1 MSQATPILRS
11 YKFRSEREPHW
22 LELEELVERVNKK
35 GVGALTATE
44 LARLP
49 VLYRTALSSLSVAR
63 SISLDK
69 NLVDYLEN
77 LCARSYLCVYGNKRH
92 LREALASYFLVAL
105 PRAVRSLK
113 WPLLISAGCL
123 ILGAITA
130 YMLVSHSSDYFYTF
144 VDGDYAG
151 GRTPAASTE
160 SLRAVL
166 YDTEHNSSH
175 LSEFAGFLFSHN
187 ARIGMM
193 AFALGFM
200 FGIPVLY
207 LMFTNGLTI
216 GAFLALYAD
225 RGLGMDMW
233 AWLLPHG
240 VTELFA
246 VVLCGAGGLAIANAL
261 IFPGRHKRLQNLAI
275 GGRVAGTAVLGA
287 VFMLFI
293 AGLIEGVFRQTVTS
307 VPWRW
312 AMVAATASFWLYYFL
327 RVGRGSHHEA

>member
-1 MSQATPILRS
+1 MSQASSTLRS
-11 YKFRSEREPHW
+11 YAFRSEREPHW
-22 LELEELVERVNKK
+22 LELEELVERVSKK
-35 GVGALTATE
+35 GVSVLSASE

-49 VLYRTALSSLSVAR
+49 VLYRSALSSLSVAR

-69 NLVDYLEN
+69 NLVEYLES

-92 LREALASYFLVAL
+92 LREALSSFFVISL
-105 PRAVRSLK
+105 PRAVRELK
-113 WPLLISAGCL
+113 WPLLISAGCML
-123 ILGAITA
+123 LGLITA
-130 YMLVSHSSDYFYTF
+130 YLLVSQDSDFFYTF
-144 VDGDYAG
+144 VPNEYAG

-160 SLRAVL
+160 FLRSAL
-166 YDTEHNSSH
+166 YDNDHDASH

-193 AFALGFM
+193 AFALGFV
-200 FGIPVLY
+200 FGIPVIY
-207 LMFTNGLTI
+207 LMFTNGLTL
-216 GAFLALYAD
+216 GAFLALYGD
-225 RGLGMDMW
+225 RDLGLELW

-246 VVLCGAGGLAIANAL
+246 VILCGAGGLALANAL
-261 IFPGRHKRLQNLAI
+261 VFPGRHRRLQNLAI

-287 VFMLFI
+287 VIMLFI

-312 AMVAATASFWLYYFL
+312 AVVAATSTFWLYYFVW
-327 RVGRGSHHEA
+327 VGRGGQHE

>member
-1 MSQATPILRS
+1 MSQATSTLRS
-11 YKFRSEREPHW
+11 YAFRSEREPHW
-22 LELEELVERVNKK
+22 LELEELVERVSKK
-35 GVGALTATE
+35 GVGVLSAPE

-49 VLYRTALSSLSVAR
+49 VLYRSALSSLSVAR

-69 NLVDYLEN
+69 NLVEYLES

-92 LREALASYFLVAL
+92 LREALVSYFFVSL
-105 PRAVRSLK
+105 PRAVRALK
-113 WPLLISAGCL
+113 WPLLISAGCMV
-123 ILGAITA
+123 LGVITA
-130 YMLVSHSSDYFYTF
+130 YLLVAQDSDFFYTF
-144 VDGDYAG
+144 VPNDYAG

-160 SLRAVL
+160 FLRSAL
-166 YDTEHNSSH
+166 YDNDHDTSH

-193 AFALGFM
+193 AFALGFA

-207 LMFTNGLTI
+207 LMFTNGLTL
-216 GAFLALYAD
+216 GAFLALYGD
-225 RGLGMDMW
+225 RGLGLDLW

-246 VVLCGAGGLAIANAL
+246 VVLCGAGGLVLANAL
-261 IFPGRHKRLQNLAI
+261 IFPGRHRRLQNLAI

-287 VFMLFI
+287 VIMFFI

-312 AMVAATASFWLYYFL
+312 TVVGITATFWAYYFVW
-327 RVGRGSHHEA
+327 VGRGGQHD

>member
-1 MSQATPILRS
+1 MSQASSTLRS
-11 YKFRSEREPHW
+11 YAFRSEREPHW
-22 LELEELVERVNKK
+22 LELEELVERVSKK
-35 GVGALTATE
+35 GVSVLSASE

-49 VLYRTALSSLSVAR
+49 VLYRSALSSLSVAR

-69 NLVDYLEN
+69 NLVEYLES

-92 LREALASYFLVAL
+92 LREALASFFVISL
-105 PRAVRSLK
+105 PRAVRELK
-113 WPLLISAGCL
+113 WPLLISAGCML
-123 ILGAITA
+123 LGLITA
-130 YMLVSHSSDYFYTF
+130 YLLVSQDSDFFYTF
-144 VDGDYAG
+144 VPNEYAG

-160 SLRAVL
+160 FLRSAL
-166 YDTEHNSSH
+166 YDNDHDASH

-193 AFALGFM
+193 AFALGFV
-200 FGIPVLY
+200 FGIPVIY
-207 LMFTNGLTI
+207 LMFTNGLTL
-216 GAFLALYAD
+216 GAFLALYGD
-225 RGLGMDMW
+225 RDLGLELW

-246 VVLCGAGGLAIANAL
+246 VILCGAGGLALANAL
-261 IFPGRHKRLQNLAI
+261 VFPGRHRRLQNLAI

-287 VFMLFI
+287 VIMLFI

-312 AMVAATASFWLYYFL
+312 TVVAVTTTFWLYYFIW
-327 RVGRGSHHEA
+327 VGRGGQHE

>member
-1 MSQATPILRS
+1 MSQATSPLRS
-11 YKFRSEREPHW
+11 YAFRSEREPHW
-22 LELEELVERVNKK
+22 LELEELVERVGKK
-35 GVGALTATE
+35 GVGVLSASE

-49 VLYRTALSSLSVAR
+49 VLYRSALSSLSVAR

-69 NLVDYLEN
+69 NLVEYLES

-92 LREALASYFLVAL
+92 LREALWGYFFVSL
-105 PRAVRSLK
+105 PRAVRALK
-113 WPLLISAGCL
+113 WPLLISAACMA
-123 ILGAITA
+123 LGVITA
-130 YMLVSHSSDYFYTF
+130 YLLVSQDTDFFYTF
-144 VDGDYAG
+144 VPNDYAG

-160 SLRAVL
+160 FLRSAL
-166 YDTEHNSSH
+166 YDNDHEASH

-193 AFALGFM
+193 AFALGFA

-207 LMFTNGLTI
+207 LMFTNGLTL
-216 GAFLALYAD
+216 GAFLALYGD
-225 RGLGMDMW
+225 RDLGLELW

-246 VVLCGAGGLAIANAL
+246 VILCGAGGLALANAL
-261 IFPGRHKRLQNLAI
+261 IFPGRHRRLQNLAI

-287 VFMLFI
+287 VIMLFI

-312 AMVAATASFWLYYFL
+312 TVVGVTATFWLYYFL
-327 RVGRGSHHEA
+327 WVGRGGQHE